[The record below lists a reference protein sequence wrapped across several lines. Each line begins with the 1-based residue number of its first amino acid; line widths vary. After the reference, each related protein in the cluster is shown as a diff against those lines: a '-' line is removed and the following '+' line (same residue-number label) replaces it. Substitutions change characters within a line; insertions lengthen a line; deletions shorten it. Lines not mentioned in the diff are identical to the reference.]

1 MTSGMLTNY
10 FKVAIRNLS
19 RNKMLSFVNI
29 AGLATGLA
37 CVMLIVLFV
46 KDEWSFDRFHQHGK
60 DIYRLV
66 QTTTD
71 TAGKEWRSGNSGL
84 PHGPVFA
91 AGIPEIESY
100 CRIKGWD
107 MTVKKGNEGIESK
120 VLFADTSVFSI
131 FSFDIISGN
140 AAGMLKERNSVVLTE
155 AAAAKY
161 FGNENPVGKNVEIEV
176 EEAFE
181 TFSVSGVVKTPPLN
195 SSLQFDMLIPFEKQ
209 NPTDAAEMNSQ
220 MSNWHSLY
228 LNTFFLL
235 KKGADAKAVE
245 KKLWPVYLASD
256 GKAWA
261 EFQQGNKG
269 AKRQYI
275 LQPFLSIHLDQGFYA
290 SNGLSNWSDATNSY
304 VLSGLAVLIMVIACI
319 NFINIAVA
327 KSLQRGKEI
336 GIRKVSGGSKKQVM
350 LQFLAE
356 SFVVTTIAFFAALLL
371 AQLALPFFNTI
382 SNKQFS
388 FVYLIQP
395 GNIAVF
401 AGLIVVVAV
410 MAGFYPAFV
419 ASGFRPVQTLYS
431 RLKLSG
437 KNYLGKSLVVLQFAI
452 AAALITGTII
462 FNLQFRYITKAD
474 LGYDSSNMIH
484 LQFPWDRT
492 AELSQLKN
500 ELLKDP
506 AIVSIG
512 TKSGDRNATKFDIN
526 GKETDWT
533 YYEHIDDHFLQTL
546 NIPLVKGRYLSYTN
560 VADTVSNCLVN
571 EAFVTA
577 YLDKTKDPI
586 GQTIGADG
594 ADRLTVAGVVRN
606 YHSSDFKE
614 KIAPI
619 FYSLDKDG
627 DLLNTYIKFL
637 PGKEK
642 AAGDLLS
649 RTYKKILPYS
659 TMEYYYMQDW
669 LMQRYAADTQWKKNV
684 SFAALIAI
692 FIAALGLFALTALSV
707 QQRVKEIGI
716 RKVLGA
722 SVAHIGYII
731 SKDFLVLVTIALLI
745 ASPVA
750 YWFMNKWLQEFA
762 YRIDISWWV
771 FALAGLVALLVA
783 LVTISV
789 QAIKA
794 AIANPVKSLRT
805 E

>member
-1 MTSGMLTNY
+1 MLTNY

-19 RNKMLSFVNI
+19 RNKMLSVVNI

-46 KDEWSFDRFHQHGK
+46 KDEWSFDRFHKNAK

-71 TAGKEWRSGNSGL
+71 TAGKEWRSGNTGL

-91 AGIPEIESY
+91 GGIPEIENY

-131 FSFDIISGN
+131 FSFDVVSGN
-140 AAGMLKERNSVVLTE
+140 AADMLKGKNAVVLTE

-161 FGNENPVGKNVEIEV
+161 FGSEDPVGKNVEIEV
-176 EEAFE
+176 EEEFE

-209 NPTDAAEMNSQ
+209 NPTDAAELNSQ

-256 GKAWA
+256 AKAWN
-261 EFQQGNKG
+261 EYQQQNKG
-269 AKRQYI
+269 AQRQYL
-275 LQPFLSIHLDQGFYA
+275 LQPFLAIHLDQGFYA

-304 VLSGLAVLIMVIACI
+304 VLSGLAVLILVIACI

-350 LQFLAE
+350 FQFLTE
-356 SFVVTTIAFFAALLL
+356 SFVLTTIAFFAALLL
-371 AQLALPFFNTI
+371 AQLVLPFFNTI
-382 SNKQFS
+382 SSKQFS

-395 GNIAVF
+395 GTIAVF
-401 AGLIVVVAV
+401 AGLNILVSF

-419 ASGFRPVQTLYS
+419 ASGFRPVHTLYS

-437 KNYLGKSLVVLQFAI
+437 KNYFGKSLVVLQFAI
-452 AAALITGTII
+452 AASLIIGTII
-462 FNLQFRYITKAD
+462 FNLQFRYITTTD
-474 LGYDSSNMIH
+474 LGYNDSNMIH
-484 LQFPWDRT
+484 LQFPWDK
-492 AELSQLKN
+492 AAQLKQLKN

-506 AIVSIG
+506 AIVSVG
-512 TKSGDRNATKFDIN
+512 TKSGDRNATVFEIN
-526 GKETDWT
+526 GKKTDWT
-533 YYEHIDDHFLQTL
+533 YYEHMDDHFLQTL
-546 NIPLVKGRYLSYTN
+546 NIPLAKGRYLSYTN

-571 EAFVTA
+571 EAFVAA

-586 GQTIGADG
+586 GQTIGTDG
-594 ADRLTVAGVVRN
+594 DEKVNVVGVVKN
-606 YHSSDFKE
+606 YHSADFKE

-619 FYSLDKDG
+619 FYSLDKSG
-627 DLLNTYIKFL
+627 DLLNTYIKFQ

-642 AAGDLLS
+642 AAADILT
-649 RTYKKILPYS
+649 RTYRSILPYS
-659 TMEYYYMQDW
+659 TLEYYYMQDW
-669 LMQRYAADTQWKKNV
+669 LMLRYESDTQWKKMV
-684 SFAALIAI
+684 SFAAFIAI

-707 QQRVKEIGI
+707 QQRIKEIGI

-731 SKDFLVLVTIALLI
+731 SKDFIILVTIALLI
-745 ASPVA
+745 ASPVS
-750 YWFMNKWLQEFA
+750 YWLMNKWLQDFA

-771 FALAGLVALLVA
+771 FALAGLAALSVALA
-783 LVTISV
+783 TISV

-794 AIANPVKSLRT
+794 AVANPVKSLRS